1 MKLELFFDTSKYV
14 KISNPSFSIGGDIVI
29 RGKTIDGEIK
39 HIVAFDNSTYKL
51 PKEKLQPLLDQF
63 KAELNKYY
71 KWEPSSRFF
80 FIGLFN
86 HSKHQ
91 FYSYPLSST

>member
-14 KISNPSFSIGGDIVI
+14 KISNPSFSIGSDIVL

-39 HIVAFDNSTYKL
+39 HIVAFDNSIYKL
-51 PKEKLQPLLDQF
+51 PKEKLQPLLDKF
-63 KAELNKYY
+63 EAELNEYY

-80 FIGLFN
+80 FYWFI
-86 HSKHQ
+86 
-91 FYSYPLSST
+91 